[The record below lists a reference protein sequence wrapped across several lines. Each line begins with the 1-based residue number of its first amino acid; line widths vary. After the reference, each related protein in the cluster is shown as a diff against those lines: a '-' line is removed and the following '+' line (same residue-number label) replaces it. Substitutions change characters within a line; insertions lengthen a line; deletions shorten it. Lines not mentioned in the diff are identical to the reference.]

1 MWCFYGFGV
10 DFFVWSNNEDFI
22 MYSLDSCNIF
32 SIDSGNMVSNIDVG
46 DFLSLIDGSV
56 SNCIF

>member
-1 MWCFYGFGV
+1 
-10 DFFVWSNNEDFI
+10 